1 VWSSHPGTVASL
13 KEEGSRLNGE
23 IAWVMH
29 VMGYSDLAVDT
40 RLSNHKAQDQINLNK
55 TGKTD
60 LQIRTRGL
68 ILIRDRI
75 RIKGPIRIKV
85 RMLQIQIILRQ
96 LPENPS
102 LEISQGILIRIE
114 TGTAT
119 GTGIGI
125 DQIKVRKVQEI
136 HQKTPKF

>member
-1 VWSSHPGTVASL
+1 MVQDLINQVKISKGQTNQGQTKQDQMALEIKEILTTRPG
-13 KEEGSRLNGE
+13 
-23 IAWVMH
+23 
-29 VMGYSDLAVDT
+29 
-40 RLSNHKAQDQINLNK
+40 LSNHKAQDQINLNK